1 MNIHSKE
8 AVVFLVQVDHLTG
21 ECIGQTIELFYNVGA
36 SNVQVMSSVTK
47 KNRPSYVFLIDC
59 RLEYKEAIE
68 QVIVTELGS
77 GGWHVIH
84 TEHCYQYN
92 KILKKEIVVKDC
104 KTNKTLVFLAEGKK
118 FENGSLRPENDS
130 VVELK
135 RVILEQFKK
144 TVSYSALYNFILSA
158 FEGNVQEVML

>member
-8 AVVFLVQVDHLTG
+8 AIVFLVQVDHLTG
-21 ECIGQTIELFYNVGA
+21 ECVGQTIELFYKAGA

-47 KNRPSYVFLIDC
+47 KNRPSYVLLIDC
-59 RLEYKEAIE
+59 RLEYKEAIQE
-68 QVIVTELGS
+68 VIVTELGS

-92 KILKKEIVVKDC
+92 KILKKEVVVKDHT
-104 KTNKTLVFLAEGKK
+104 TNKTLVFLVEGKK
-118 FENGSLRPENDS
+118 FETGSLRPENDS

-135 RVILEQFKK
+135 KVILEQFEK
-144 TVSYSALYNFILSA
+144 TVSYSALYNFVLSA
-158 FEGNVQEVML
+158 FEGSVQELTL